1 MLDLSKQD
9 GFKDLK
15 GPSNAITILN
25 YLNFSF
31 SGLDLSNIKI
41 KNTDLD

>member
-9 GFKDLK
+9 GFKDLE

-31 SGLDLSNIKI
+31 SGLDLSDIKI
-41 KNTDLD
+41 KNADLD